1 MKVVRCHLSAREIPK
16 EWAISVG
23 ELPERLFKV
32 IHQEI
37 PDLQVD
43 QYLSPEVLMLFLH
56 RYWNDHANVSLTAP
70 TSPAVMEKESV
81 GGRLAD
87 RVAEFGG
94 SWTFIGIFA
103 TILIVWMLINGW
115 WLSNKG
121 FDPYPFILLNLVL
134 SCLAAI
140 QAPVIMMSQNRQ
152 EDRDRLR
159 ARRDYYINL
168 KAEEEIRSLHKKL
181 DNFIISQK
189 KSFDKEAE

>member
-32 IHQEI
+32 IHHEI
-37 PDLQVD
+37 PDLQAD

-56 RYWNDHANVSLTAP
+56 RYWNDHENVNLTAP

-159 ARRDYYINL
+159 AN
-168 KAEEEIRSLHKKL
+168 KKL
-181 DNFIISQK
+181 DNFIILQK
-189 KSFDKEAE
+189 KGFDKKVE

>member
-1 MKVVRCHLSAREIPK
+1 MKTVRCHLSAREIPK

-23 ELPERLFKV
+23 ELPDKLFKV

-37 PDLQVD
+37 PDLQPVHH
-43 QYLSPEVLMLFLH
+43 LSPEVLMLFLH
-56 RYWNDHANVSLTAP
+56 RYWNDHENVNLTAP
-70 TSPAVMEKESV
+70 TSPATLEKESLGV
-81 GGRLAD
+81 RLAD

-94 SWTFIGIFA
+94 SWTFIGIFGA
-103 TILIVWMLINGW
+103 VLVIWMLVNAF
-115 WLSNKG
+115 WLNNKG

-168 KAEEEIRSLHKKL
+168 KAEEEVRSLHKKL
-181 DNFIISQK
+181 DNFILSQK
-189 KSFDKEAE
+189 KAVD

>member
-16 EWAISVG
+16 EWAVSVG
-23 ELPERLFKV
+23 ELPERLFKL
-32 IHQEI
+32 IHREV

-56 RYWNDHANVSLTAP
+56 RYWNDHENVSLMAP
-70 TSPAVMEKESV
+70 MAPSMLEKESLGV
-81 GGRLAD
+81 RLAD

-103 TILIVWMLINGW
+103 AILVVWMLVNAFW
-115 WLSNKG
+115 YSNKG

-181 DNFIISQK
+181 DNFVRSQK
-189 KSFDKEAE
+189 SSANPS